1 MKTMYKKIVLRS
13 MMLLLAVGLVFGISS
28 CSRDDD
34 GDGSGFSVFWQEVAE
49 NKPARSIYRC
59 GFFIIIGF

>member
-28 CSRDDD
+28 CRDDD
-34 GDGSGFSVFWQEVAE
+34 GGGSAKDGDMYKITITLNGVKS
-49 NKPARSIYRC
+49 
-59 GFFIIIGF
+59 